1 MRIGIYSK
9 AVLAISLLVAS
20 SEASGPPFS
29 LTDSDPTS
37 QEFRRNY
44 LGSYGINAAIEPRL
58 QPEDRETYDAVL
70 PHLNSDL
77 EEAIRILVDWVEP
90 ESNAAFNFLLG
101 SLYYMKERMDESE
114 IELKL
119 AIDKHPSFRRAH
131 RTLALVYAQRDDV
144 QKVIEHLLKVVA
156 LGGGDGQSYGMLGY
170 GYLIEE
176 RYRSALGAY
185 QNARVFAPDSFDY
198 KRGEAQCLLNTR
210 QYEQAV
216 ALYDE
221 LITDRP
227 SNPEFWLLQA
237 NALLALDRREET
249 AANLEM
255 ARCLGGETFE
265 NLSLLANIYMQDES
279 IGLGAEVAASSM
291 QYAEPG
297 DADVAIRQL
306 EYLTKGR
313 YWEEA
318 SRLATAFEKWLEP
331 KLEANQARMFA
342 SSRAAI
348 DFGLGRDQV
357 GIGVLE
363 KVLEEDPL
371 NGTSLLLLG
380 KHYMDN
386 EKYEE
391 SEYYYERVL
400 SVESSRRDG
409 LMALGQM
416 EVARGDF
423 KKALLYL
430 RRAQEI
436 EYETNT
442 QQFLDQVE
450 QASQSSR

>member
-9 AVLAISLLVAS
+9 VALAISFLVVG
-20 SEASGPPFS
+20 SEASAPLFS

-37 QEFRRNY
+37 QEFKRNY

-119 AIDKHPSFRRAH
+119 AIEKHPSFRRAH
-131 RTLALVYAQRDDV
+131 RTLALVYAHRDDV
-144 QKVIEHLLKVVA
+144 PKVIEHLLKVVA

-170 GYLIEE
+170 GYLREE

-185 QNARVFAPDSFDY
+185 QSARVFAPDSFDY
-198 KRGEAQCLLNTR
+198 KRGEAQCLLNTK

-221 LITDRP
+221 LITDSP
-227 SNPEFWLLQA
+227 SNPEFWLLQG

-255 ARCLGGETFE
+255 ARSLGGETFE
-265 NLSLLANIYMQDES
+265 NLSLLANIYIQNES

-291 QYAEPG
+291 QHAKPG
-297 DADVAIRQL
+297 DADVAMQQL
-306 EYLTKGR
+306 EYLIRGR

-318 SRLATAFEKWLEP
+318 SGLATAFEKWLEP
-331 KLEANQARMFA
+331 KLEANQAREFA
-342 SSRAAI
+342 ALCAAI
-348 DFGLGRDQV
+348 DLGLGRNKV

-380 KHYMDN
+380 KHYMESN
-386 EKYEE
+386 KYEE

-400 SVESSRRDG
+400 SVESFRRDG

-416 EVARGDF
+416 EVARRDF

-436 EYETNT
+436 EYEANT
-442 QQFLDQVE
+442 QQFLEQVE
-450 QASQSSR
+450 QAWQSSR